1 LIRNNGGAQAMQLST
16 FATRHIDAG
25 WVIDATKADGQV
37 VQLIGV
43 FVNKKAAVVW
53 MAEHT
58 SKWFKLH
65 P

>member
-1 LIRNNGGAQAMQLST
+1 MQTST
-16 FATRHIDAG
+16 FTTRHTDAG
-25 WVIDATKADGQV
+25 WVIDATKADGEV

-43 FVNKKAAVVW
+43 YLKKKAATAW

-58 SKWFKLH
+58 AEWFRLH